1 VARTRK
7 AYAVLAIVCLAAASL
22 RLDAQNPVAPA
33 DKTPP
38 TWSLAAVGDALIA
51 TRLAQFN
58 HQGDPGF
65 FRMAKIIQDADVAFL
80 NLEGSLF
87 DFSEF
92 KGWAEVEHGGFWQT
106 GPPEAGK
113 DLKAMGFDL
122 FNTANNHTTD
132 WGIEGM
138 RLTHEHLNRLGVAHS
153 GSGMNLGEASRPA
166 YLDLPKGRVALIGLA
181 TTFTPMSRAGR
192 GRDPVRGRPGLNA
205 LRVDRTYEADPA
217 TFKLLASAAE
227 KVGGRAPQ
235 EPGGTLRIFGVSVTQ
250 GTETRVVE
258 RLNQN
263 DEERILREVR
273 NAAKLA
279 DFVIVNSHSHEP
291 GNDGVVPPPWLVA
304 FAKKCIDAG
313 AATYIVHGPH
323 QLRGIE
329 VYKNRPIF
337 YSLADFIFH
346 EELYEPLP
354 DDMYEI
360 FGMPHTALQWELEN
374 VRFKGGT
381 IGFPSNPLWY
391 ESVVAVPTFKGL
403 DMIALKLYPIDLAR
417 TAPVSQR
424 GTPRMADEA
433 TGRKIIERLA
443 SLSAKYGTRIVY
455 EDGVGVW
462 RPGGASSAVK

>member
-1 VARTRK
+1 MARTRRI
-7 AYAVLAIVCLAAASL
+7 YAALALICFLAGTL
-22 RLDAQNPVAPA
+22 RVIAQNPAAPA
-33 DKTPP
+33 DKTP

-51 TRLAQFN
+51 TRLQQFN
-58 HQGDPGF
+58 HAGDPSF
-65 FRMAKIIQDADVAFL
+65 ARMAKIIQDADVAFL

-106 GPPEAGK
+106 GPAAAGD
-113 DLKAMGFDL
+113 DLRAMGFDL

-138 RLTHEHLNRLGVAHS
+138 RLTHQHLNRLGVTHS
-153 GSGMNLGEASRPA
+153 GSGMNLGEASRPG
-166 YLDLPKGRVALIGLA
+166 YLDTPKGRVALIGLA
-181 TTFTPMSRAGR
+181 TTFTPMSRAGA
-192 GRDPVRGRPGLNA
+192 GRDPVRGRPGLNG
-205 LRVDRTYEADPA
+205 LRVDRRYEADPG
-217 TFKLLASAAE
+217 TFKLLASNAE
-227 KVGGRAPQ
+227 KLGGRAPQ
-235 EPGGTLRIFGVSVTQ
+235 DPGASLRIFGVTVTQ
-250 GTETRVVE
+250 GTESRLVETLNRV
-258 RLNQN
+258 

-273 NAAKLA
+273 NASKLA

-291 GNDGVVPPPWLVA
+291 GNDAVIPPPWLVA

-313 AATYIVHGPH
+313 ATTYIVHGPH

-329 VYKNRPIF
+329 IYKNRPIF

-346 EELYEPLP
+346 EELYDPLP

-360 FGMPHTALQWELEN
+360 FGMPPTALQWEMEN

-391 ESVVAVPTFKGL
+391 ESVIAVPTFKGSE
-403 DMIALKLYPIDLAR
+403 MIALKLYPIDLAR

-443 SLSAKYGTRIVY
+443 SLSAKHGTPIVY

-462 RPGGASSAVK
+462 RPGGRSSAVK